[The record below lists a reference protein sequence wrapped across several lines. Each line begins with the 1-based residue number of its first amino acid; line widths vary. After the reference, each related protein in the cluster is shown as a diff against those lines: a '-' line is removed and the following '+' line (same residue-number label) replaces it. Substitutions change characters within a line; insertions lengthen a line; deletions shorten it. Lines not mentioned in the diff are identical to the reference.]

1 MDHLVTTAAEICQLI
16 NLENVATVAE
26 VETIFNAPA
35 VRDLVIDV
43 LLYPSEFLRYRLT
56 WKEKVK
62 NSAPDSLTSN
72 ALITCHE
79 VHRRGFSFWA
89 MSGQVQ
95 PAADGL
101 IVSGNVRQ
109 SIKDHCRINCEKEIG
124 KMATAWL
131 EFNYLLLHKPKGVR
145 TWRRPADADQRAIL
159 VAGKSAP
166 KKIYVR
172 MRKLPPLTDRATWD
186 DLLPASSPTPLT
198 SSRDFVRHC
207 DAWGVHGH
215 YRHYKSGRVAYI
227 APYVKGPDR
236 SQYCGREYELLV
248 DK

>member
-145 TWRRPADADQRAIL
+145 TWQRPADADQRAIL

-172 MRKLPPLTDRATWD
+172 MRKLPPITDTEKWAELR
-186 DLLPASSPTPLT
+186 PASSGPP
-198 SSRDFVRHC
+198 SGEFIRHC
-207 DAWGVHGH
+207 PAWGVRGH
-215 YRHYKSGRVAYI
+215 YRHYKDGRCVYVR
-227 APYVKGPDR
+227 PCVKGPDR

>member
-16 NLENVATVAE
+16 NLGNVVTMDAAE
-26 VETIFNAPA
+26 DIFNSPA
-35 VRDLVIDV
+35 VCDLVVDV

-56 WKEKVK
+56 WKEKIK
-62 NSAPDSLTSN
+62 NSAPDSLTAN
-72 ALITCHE
+72 ALITRHE
-79 VHRRGFSFWA
+79 VHRRGFSFLA

-109 SIKDHCRINCEKEIG
+109 SIKDHCRINCEEEIG
-124 KMATAWL
+124 KMAIAWL
-131 EFNYLLLHKPKGVR
+131 EFNYLLLHKPRGVR

-159 VAGKSAP
+159 FAGKSAP

-172 MRKLPPLTDRATWD
+172 MRKLPPLTDTEKWAELR
-186 DLLPASSPTPLT
+186 PASSG
-198 SSRDFVRHC
+198 SSSGEFIRHC

-215 YRHYKSGRVAYI
+215 YRHYKSGSVVYI

-236 SQYCGREYELLV
+236 SQYRGREYELLV
-248 DK
+248 NK